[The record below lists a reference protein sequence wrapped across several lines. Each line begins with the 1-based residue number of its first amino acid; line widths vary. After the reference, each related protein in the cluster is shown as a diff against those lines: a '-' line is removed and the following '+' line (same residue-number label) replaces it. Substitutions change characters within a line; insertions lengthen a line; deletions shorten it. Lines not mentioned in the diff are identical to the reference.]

1 MSATGESLIPYQEM
15 MERALRGVLRE
26 ALARAAADGLPGGHH
41 FYVAFRTGEDGVV
54 MPAHLRARYPDEMT
68 IVLQHRFWGL
78 ETDEESFS
86 VTLSFGGRSARMTI
100 PFAAVTAFTGPAV
113 PFGLQFRGGAG
124 EAGAEGEGA
133 PGSAGDSPKEG
144 AVVALDA
151 YRKT

>member
-1 MSATGESLIPYQEM
+1 MSATGESLIPYEEM
-15 MERALRGVLRE
+15 MERALRGVVRE
-26 ALARAAADGLPGGHH
+26 ALIGAAADGLPGGHH
-41 FYVAFRTGEDGVV
+41 FYIAFHTGADGVV

-86 VTLSFGGRSARMTI
+86 VTLSFGGRSVRMTI
-100 PFAAVTAFTGPAV
+100 PFAAVLAFTDPAV

-124 EAGAEGEGA
+124 QAGAEDEDA
-133 PGSAGDSPKEG
+133 PRQVDDSPKEG